1 MSESESERGE
11 REGNTNLPCIS
22 CHCITNHPATP
33 APPAPATTNGN
44 IGVAAQAQ
52 RPLVPLRLQYSLGDL
67 DRRGQMSRPLIS
79 ASGRFSFKAFY
90 RCWIPGNNSISRPC
104 TISHHVLLVCVCVC
118 VCVRARVRAKER
130 AGELAAY
137 DARRLAPLL
146 ITSQTK
152 RQTEHTARPLQTH

>member
-44 IGVAAQAQ
+44 IGVAAGRHAPSYLCGCQ
-52 RPLVPLRLQYSLGDL
+52 L

-104 TISHHVLLVCVCVC
+104 TISHHVLLVYVCVC